1 MDFKESWVMYLIA
14 ACVVVFVTVQSLY
27 FIIKSWKHGKKIG
40 LKKETMKATIMSS
53 ASFTFAPAVS
63 ILATVIA
70 LAASLGVVLPWIRL
84 SVIGNLAY
92 ETTAAQTALDVFGA
106 SLKNEVVDKGQFSTI
121 AWAMTIG
128 SIAPLILLPFLCK
141 FLQKKVGKAVN
152 KSEKSQKLGDA
163 ISASAFIGIVC
174 AFLAREISGNTMSNK
189 IDAAGNFVRE
199 LNEQTGELEIVKVVT
214 GSSGAMS
221 ILVLITAI
229 VLMLVLEAVCK
240 KFKLEK
246 LETFAM
252 PLAMLGA
259 MGMAILFTAVLP
271 DSVVNHT
278 WYEVIPQ

>member
-1 MDFKESWVMYLIA
+1 MDFKENWVMYLLA
-14 ACVVVFVTVQSLY
+14 ACVVVFVTAQSLF

-40 LKKETMKATIMSS
+40 IKKETMKQTIMSS

-106 SLKNEVVDKGQFSTI
+106 SLKNEVTDHGQFSTI

-174 AFLAREISGNTMSNK
+174 AFLAREISGNTKSNA
-189 IDAAGNFVRE
+189 IDAAGNFVRDPE
-199 LNEQTGELEIVKVVT
+199 TGDIVKIVT

-221 ILVLITAI
+221 ILILVTAI
-229 VLMLVLEAVCK
+229 VFMLVLEAICK

-252 PLAMLGA
+252 PIAMLGA

-271 DSVVNHT
+271 DSIVNHT
-278 WYEVIPQ
+278 WYEVISQ

>member
-1 MDFKESWVMYLIA
+1 MDFKENWVMYLLA
-14 ACVVVFVTVQSLY
+14 ACVVVFVTVQSLF

-40 LKKETMKATIMSS
+40 VTKETMKQTIMSS

-70 LAASLGVVLPWIRL
+70 LAGSLGVVLPWIRL

-106 SLKNEVVDKGQFSTI
+106 SLKNEVTDPGQFSTI

-163 ISASAFIGIVC
+163 ISASAFIGIVS

-199 LNEQTGELEIVKVVT
+199 LNDKGELEIVKVVT

-221 ILVLITAI
+221 IIVLITAV
-229 VLMLVLEAVCK
+229 VLMLVLELICK

-252 PLAMLGA
+252 PIAMLGA

-271 DSVVNHT
+271 ESIVNHT
-278 WYEVIPQ
+278 WYEVVPQ

>member
-1 MDFKESWVMYLIA
+1 MDFKENWVMYLLA
-14 ACVVVFVTVQSLY
+14 ACVVVFVTAQSLF
-27 FIIKSWKHGKKIG
+27 FIIRSWKHGKKIG
-40 LKKETMKATIMSS
+40 LKKETMKQTIMSS

-199 LNEQTGELEIVKVVT
+199 LNDKGELEIVKVVT

-229 VLMLVLEAVCK
+229 VLMLVLEAICK
-240 KFKLEK
+240 MFKLEK

-252 PLAMLGA
+252 PIAMLGA

-278 WYEVIPQ
+278 WYEVVTQ

>member
-1 MDFKESWVMYLIA
+1 MDFKENWVMYLLA
-14 ACVVVFVTVQSLY
+14 ACVVVFVTAQSLF
-27 FIIKSWKHGKKIG
+27 FIIRSWRHGKKIG
-40 LKKETMKATIMSS
+40 LKKETMKQTIMSS

-199 LNEQTGELEIVKVVT
+199 LNDKGEPEIVKVVT

-229 VLMLVLEAVCK
+229 VLMLVLEAICK

-252 PLAMLGA
+252 PIAMLGA

-278 WYEVIPQ
+278 WYDVVTQ

>member
-1 MDFKESWVMYLIA
+1 MDFKENWVMYLLA
-14 ACVVVFVTVQSLY
+14 ACVVVFVTAQSLF
-27 FIIKSWKHGKKIG
+27 FIIRSWKHGKKIG
-40 LKKETMKATIMSS
+40 LKKETMKQTIMSS

-199 LNEQTGELEIVKVVT
+199 LNDKGELEIVKVVT

-221 ILVLITAI
+221 ILILITAI
-229 VLMLVLEAVCK
+229 VLMLVLEAICK

-252 PLAMLGA
+252 PIAMLGA

-278 WYEVIPQ
+278 WYDVVTQ

>member
-1 MDFKESWVMYLIA
+1 MDFKENWVMYLLA
-14 ACVVVFVTVQSLY
+14 ACVVVFVTAQSLF
-27 FIIKSWKHGKKIG
+27 FIIRSWKHGKKIG
-40 LKKETMKATIMSS
+40 LKKETMKQTIMSS

-106 SLKNEVVDKGQFSTI
+106 SLKNEVTDPGQFSTI

-199 LNEQTGELEIVKVVT
+199 LNDKGELEIVKVVT

-221 ILVLITAI
+221 ILILITAV
-229 VLMLVLEAVCK
+229 VLMLVLEAICK

-252 PLAMLGA
+252 PIAMLGA

-278 WYEVIPQ
+278 WYEVVTQ

>member
-1 MDFKESWVMYLIA
+1 MDFKENWVMYLLA
-14 ACVVVFVTVQSLY
+14 ACVVVFVTAQSLF
-27 FIIKSWKHGKKIG
+27 FIIRSWKHGKKIG
-40 LKKETMKATIMSS
+40 LKKETMKQTIMSS

-141 FLQKKVGKAVN
+141 FLQKKVGKVVN

-199 LNEQTGELEIVKVVT
+199 LNDKGELEIVKVVT

-221 ILVLITAI
+221 ILILITAV
-229 VLMLVLEAVCK
+229 VLMLVLEAICK

-252 PLAMLGA
+252 PIAMLGA

-278 WYEVIPQ
+278 WYDVVTQ

>member
-1 MDFKESWVMYLIA
+1 MDFKENWVMYLLA
-14 ACVVVFVTVQSLY
+14 ACVVVFVTAQSLF
-27 FIIKSWKHGKKIG
+27 FIIRSWKHGKKIG
-40 LKKETMKATIMSS
+40 LKKETMKQTIMSS

-141 FLQKKVGKAVN
+141 FLQKKVGKVVN

-199 LNEQTGELEIVKVVT
+199 LNDKGELEIVKVVT

-221 ILVLITAI
+221 ILILITAV
-229 VLMLVLEAVCK
+229 VLMLVLEAICK

-252 PLAMLGA
+252 PIAMLGA

-278 WYEVIPQ
+278 WYEVVTQ

>member
-1 MDFKESWVMYLIA
+1 MDFKENGVMYLLA
-14 ACVVVFVTVQSLY
+14 ACVVVFVTAQSLF
-27 FIIKSWKHGKKIG
+27 FIIKSWRHGKKIG
-40 LKKETMKATIMSS
+40 LKKETMKQTIMSS

-199 LNEQTGELEIVKVVT
+199 LNDKGEMSIVKIVT

-221 ILVLITAI
+221 ILVLITAV
-229 VLMLVLEAVCK
+229 VLMLVLEAICK

-252 PLAMLGA
+252 PIAMLGA

-271 DSVVNHT
+271 DSIVNHT

>member
-1 MDFKESWVMYLIA
+1 MDFKENWVMYLLA
-14 ACVVVFVTVQSLY
+14 ACVVVFVTAQSLF
-27 FIIKSWKHGKKIG
+27 FIIRSWKHGKKIG
-40 LKKETMKATIMSS
+40 LKKETMKQTIMSS

-199 LNEQTGELEIVKVVT
+199 LNDKGELEIVKVVT

-229 VLMLVLEAVCK
+229 VLMLVLEAICK

-252 PLAMLGA
+252 PIAMLGA

-278 WYEVIPQ
+278 WYEVVTQ

>member
-1 MDFKESWVMYLIA
+1 MDFKENWVMYLLA

-27 FIIKSWKHGKKIG
+27 FIIKSWRHGKKIG
-40 LKKETMKATIMSS
+40 VKKETMKQTIMSS

-106 SLKNEVVDKGQFSTI
+106 SLRNEVVDKGQFSTI

-189 IDAAGNFVRE
+189 IDDAGNFVRV
-199 LNEQTGELEIVKVVT
+199 LNEKGELEIVKVVT

-221 ILVLITAI
+221 ILILITAV
-229 VLMLVLEAVCK
+229 VLMLVLEAICK

-252 PLAMLGA
+252 PIAMLGA

-278 WYEVIPQ
+278 WYDVVTQ

>member
-1 MDFKESWVMYLIA
+1 MDFKENWVMYLLA
-14 ACVVVFVTVQSLY
+14 ACVVVFVTAQSLF
-27 FIIKSWKHGKKIG
+27 FIIRSWRHGKKIG
-40 LKKETMKATIMSS
+40 LKKETMKQTIMSS

-199 LNEQTGELEIVKVVT
+199 LNDKGELEIVKVVT

-221 ILVLITAI
+221 ILILITAV
-229 VLMLVLEAVCK
+229 VLMLVLEAICK

-252 PLAMLGA
+252 PIAMLGA

-278 WYEVIPQ
+278 WYEVVTQ

>member
-1 MDFKESWVMYLIA
+1 MDFKENWVMYLIA
-14 ACVVVFVTVQSLY
+14 ACVVVFVTVQSLF

-40 LKKETMKATIMSS
+40 IKKETMKQTIMSS

-174 AFLAREISGNTMSNK
+174 AFLSREISGNTKSNA
-189 IDAAGNFVRE
+189 IDAAGNFVRDPE
-199 LNEQTGELEIVKVVT
+199 TGDIVKIVT

-221 ILVLITAI
+221 ILILVTAI
-229 VLMLVLEAVCK
+229 VFMLVLEFICK

-252 PLAMLGA
+252 PIAMLGA

-271 DSVVNHT
+271 DSIVNHT
-278 WYEVIPQ
+278 WYEVISQ

>member
-1 MDFKESWVMYLIA
+1 MDFKENWVMYLLA
-14 ACVVVFVTVQSLY
+14 ACVVVFVTAQSLF
-27 FIIKSWKHGKKIG
+27 FIIRSWKHGKKIG
-40 LKKETMKATIMSS
+40 LRTETMKQTVMSS

-92 ETTAAQTALDVFGA
+92 ETTAAQTSLDVFGA

-199 LNEQTGELEIVKVVT
+199 VNEEGKLEIVKIVT
-214 GSSGAMS
+214 GSSGIMS
-221 ILVLITAI
+221 ILVLVVAV
-229 VLMLVLEAVCK
+229 VLMLVLEAICK

-271 DSVVNHT
+271 DSIVNHT
-278 WYEVIPQ
+278 WYEVISQ

>member
-1 MDFKESWVMYLIA
+1 MDFKENWVMYLLA

-27 FIIKSWKHGKKIG
+27 FIIKSWRHGKKIG
-40 LKKETMKATIMSS
+40 LKKETMKETIMSS

-92 ETTAAQTALDVFGA
+92 ETTAAQTSLDVFGA
-106 SLKNEVVDKGQFSTI
+106 SLKNEVTDPGQFSTI

-199 LNEQTGELEIVKVVT
+199 VNEKGELAIVKVVT

-221 ILVLITAI
+221 ILVLITAV
-229 VLMLVLEAVCK
+229 VLMLVLELICK

-252 PLAMLGA
+252 PIAMLGA

-278 WYEVIPQ
+278 WYEVVNQ

>member
-1 MDFKESWVMYLIA
+1 MDFKENWVMYLLA
-14 ACVVVFVTVQSLY
+14 ACVVVFVTAQSLF
-27 FIIKSWKHGKKIG
+27 FIIRSWKHGKKIG
-40 LKKETMKATIMSS
+40 LKKETMKQTIMSS

-199 LNEQTGELEIVKVVT
+199 LNDKGELEIVKVVT

-229 VLMLVLEAVCK
+229 VLMLVLEAICK

-252 PLAMLGA
+252 PIAMLGA

-278 WYEVIPQ
+278 WYDVVTQ

>member
-1 MDFKESWVMYLIA
+1 MDFKENWVMYLIA
-14 ACVVVFVTVQSLY
+14 ACVVVFVTVQSLF

-40 LKKETMKATIMSS
+40 IKKETMKETIMSS

-84 SVIGNLAY
+84 TVIGNLAY
-92 ETTAAQTALDVFGA
+92 ETTAAQTSLDVFGA
-106 SLKNEVVDKGQFSTI
+106 SLKNEVTDPGQFSTI

-128 SIAPLILLPFLCK
+128 SIAPLLLLPFLCK

-163 ISASAFIGIVC
+163 ISASAFIGIVS

-189 IDAAGNFVRE
+189 IDAAGNFVRDSE
-199 LNEQTGELEIVKVVT
+199 GNIEKIVS

-221 ILVLITAI
+221 ILVLITAV
-229 VLMLVLEAVCK
+229 VLMLVLEFICK

-252 PLAMLGA
+252 PIAMLGA
-259 MGMAILFTAVLP
+259 MGMAILFTVVLP
-271 DSVVNHT
+271 DAVVNHT
-278 WYEVIPQ
+278 WYEVVKQ

>member
-1 MDFKESWVMYLIA
+1 MDFKENWVMYLLA

-27 FIIKSWKHGKKIG
+27 FIIKSWRHGKKIG
-40 LKKETMKATIMSS
+40 VKKETMKQTIMSS

-106 SLKNEVVDKGQFSTI
+106 SLRNEVVDKGQFSTI

-189 IDAAGNFVRE
+189 IDDAGNFVRA
-199 LNEQTGELEIVKVVT
+199 LNEKGELEIVKVVT

-221 ILVLITAI
+221 IIVLITAV
-229 VLMLVLEAVCK
+229 VLMLVLEAICK

-252 PLAMLGA
+252 PIAMLGA

-278 WYEVIPQ
+278 WYDVVTQ

>member
-1 MDFKESWVMYLIA
+1 MDFKENWVMYLLA
-14 ACVVVFVTVQSLY
+14 ACVVVFVTAQSLF
-27 FIIKSWKHGKKIG
+27 FIIRSWKHGKKIG
-40 LKKETMKATIMSS
+40 LKKETMKQTVMSS

-92 ETTAAQTALDVFGA
+92 ETTAAQTSLDVFGA
-106 SLKNEVVDKGQFSTI
+106 SLKTEVVDKGQFSTI

-199 LNEQTGELEIVKVVT
+199 VNEEGKLEIVKIVT
-214 GSSGAMS
+214 GSSGIMS
-221 ILVLITAI
+221 ILVLITAV
-229 VLMLVLEAVCK
+229 VLMLVLEAICK

-271 DSVVNHT
+271 ESIVNHK
-278 WYEVIPQ
+278 WYEVVQQ

>member
-1 MDFKESWVMYLIA
+1 MDFKENWVMYLLA
-14 ACVVVFVTVQSLY
+14 ACVVVFVTAQSLF
-27 FIIKSWKHGKKIG
+27 FIIRSWRHGKKIG
-40 LKKETMKATIMSS
+40 LKKETMKQTIMSS

-199 LNEQTGELEIVKVVT
+199 LNDKGESVIVKVVT

-221 ILVLITAI
+221 ILVLITAV
-229 VLMLVLEAVCK
+229 VLMLVLEAICK

-252 PLAMLGA
+252 PIAMLGA

-278 WYEVIPQ
+278 WYDVVTQ

>member
-1 MDFKESWVMYLIA
+1 MDFKENWVMYLLA

-27 FIIKSWKHGKKIG
+27 FIIKSWRHGKKIG
-40 LKKETMKATIMSS
+40 LKKETMKETIMSS

-92 ETTAAQTALDVFGA
+92 ETTAAQTSLDVFGA
-106 SLKNEVVDKGQFSTI
+106 SLKNEVTDPGQFSTI

-199 LNEQTGELEIVKVVT
+199 VNEKGELAIVKVVT

-221 ILVLITAI
+221 ILVLVTAV
-229 VLMLVLEAVCK
+229 VLMLVLELICK

-252 PLAMLGA
+252 PIAMLGA

-278 WYEVIPQ
+278 WYEVVNQ

>member
-1 MDFKESWVMYLIA
+1 MTDKE
-14 ACVVVFVTVQSLY
+14 
-27 FIIKSWKHGKKIG
+27 
-40 LKKETMKATIMSS
+40 LKKLSRLELLELLLTETRENEKLREELDKIKKENSIEKS
-53 ASFTFAPAVS
+53 AQLLNETAKQLDETLKRLSLVDG
-63 ILATVIA
+63 ATVIA

-174 AFLAREISGNTMSNK
+174 AFLSREISGNTKSNA
-189 IDAAGNFVRE
+189 IDAAGNF
-199 LNEQTGELEIVKVVT
+199 
-214 GSSGAMS
+214 S
-221 ILVLITAI
+221 
-229 VLMLVLEAVCK
+229 
-240 KFKLEK
+240 
-246 LETFAM
+246 
-252 PLAMLGA
+252 
-259 MGMAILFTAVLP
+259 
-271 DSVVNHT
+271 
-278 WYEVIPQ
+278 

>member
-1 MDFKESWVMYLIA
+1 MDFKENWVMYLLA
-14 ACVVVFVTVQSLY
+14 ACVVVFVTAQSLF
-27 FIIKSWKHGKKIG
+27 FIIRSWKHGKKIG
-40 LKKETMKATIMSS
+40 LKKETMKQTIMSS

-106 SLKNEVVDKGQFSTI
+106 SLKNEVTDPGQFSTI

-199 LNEQTGELEIVKVVT
+199 LNDKGELEIVKVVT
-214 GSSGAMS
+214 GSSGARS
-221 ILVLITAI
+221 ILILITAV
-229 VLMLVLEAVCK
+229 VLMLVLEAICK

-252 PLAMLGA
+252 PIAMLGA

-278 WYEVIPQ
+278 WYEVVTQ